1 MIILGDKLISE
12 DIFEVKFCCD
22 LEICKGI
29 CCIEGDSG
37 APLAKNELEKLEKN
51 FGKIKEY
58 LSEKNIKA
66 VEKQGFGVLD
76 EERDLGT
83 PLVNHAECA
92 YVTHCGNKSFC
103 AYETAFI
110 AGKTKWKKPISC
122 HLYPI
127 RVVQIGPYKALKY
140 HYWDICDCALKL
152 GKQKNIAVY
161 QFLEEPLI
169 RAFGEEFYSQLCEAA
184 KLYFEKKNKK

>member
-12 DIFEVKFCCD
+12 EIFEVKFCCD
-22 LEICKGI
+22 LQSCHGI

-37 APLAKNELEKLEKN
+37 APLEKNELPKLEKN
-51 FGKIKEY
+51 FDCIKEY
-58 LSEKNIKA
+58 LSDENIKA

-76 EERDLGT
+76 EDRDLGT
-83 PLVNHAECA
+83 PLVNRAECA
-92 YVTHCGNKSFC
+92 YVTHCDKNAFC
-103 AYETAFI
+103 AYETAFLN
-110 AGKTKWKKPISC
+110 GKISWRKPISC

-140 HYWDICDCALKL
+140 HYWSICDCALKL

-161 QFLEEPLI
+161 QFLKEPLI
-169 RAFGEEFYSQLCEAA
+169 RAFGEEFYQQLCIAA
-184 KLYFEKKNKK
+184 DLYLSGKGKK